1 MPEEIWAKNNIKQ
14 NVSHGFEKNK
24 TIITNAE
31 RHRDKNIVFNI
42 DIENFFPSFNFGRVR
57 GYFIANQN
65 FKLHPNVATII
76 AQIACSM
83 DRFRKEAL
91 VLQ

>member
-1 MPEEIWAKNNIKQ
+1 MPGRNLGKNNIKQ

-65 FKLHPNVATII
+65 FKLH
-76 AQIACSM
+76 QM
-83 DRFRKEAL
+83 
-91 VLQ
+91 LQPLLRR